1 MDTPGLPAGTP
12 SRGRPLSFVVH
23 KKSGLP
29 LAQVVPKERGEE
41 LAREYGIK
49 FLETSAKTNQNVDA
63 AFIDLARCARV
74 QSVPRSALHCARLTH
89 SMRFCFIRADR
100 PRTQGHQEAAHRQ
113 RRRRRWQAGGR

>member
-1 MDTPGLPAGTP
+1 
-12 SRGRPLSFVVH
+12 
-23 KKSGLP
+23 

-74 QSVPRSALHCARLTH
+74 QSVPRSALHFARLTH
-89 SMRFCFIRADR
+89 SLRFCFIRADR
-100 PRTQGHQEAAHRQ
+100 PP
-113 RRRRRWQAGGR
+113 RRDIKKRLIDNVDGGAGRPAGGEKATVNVNDKATANKSGCCA